1 MTTRA
6 KIENGV
12 ARVPYNLGQLK
23 KDNPNTSFPTPVPDE
38 LWADFGVVEV
48 DESAPKPTGRH
59 TRVYVVVGDTVVR
72 EWAEPTDDLDEA
84 RDSRRKEIL
93 RPLSRYQVDALVA
106 QVPQPERQA
115 YLTYLDDL
123 DSATTLVELDAVV
136 APV

>member
-1 MTTRA
+1 MIRA
-6 KIENGV
+6 KIVDGAAV
-12 ARVPYNLGQLK
+12 APYNLGHLK

-38 LWADFGVVEV
+38 LWATYDVVEV

-59 TRVYVVVGDTVVR
+59 QPSYVVVGDTVVR

-123 DSATTLVELDAVV
+123 DSATTLEELDAVV